1 MDIWFFYDIILCIS
15 KYRMIKQMIQKGDVC
30 MGDKN
35 PNKPAKKKQAVVKPA
50 VTAENTTAKAPE
62 RAPVKKP
69 K

>member
-1 MDIWFFYDIILCIS
+1 
-15 KYRMIKQMIQKGDVC
+15 MIKQMIQKGDVC